1 MKKTIF
7 TIDVGQ
13 GKIHIYD
20 AERDIFYGKMPQQD
34 LIDLKIPNIK
44 SGDYIVVE
52 DAHLRPSPEHGKTMA
67 QPFSFNQLKELYLNA
82 KKSGIF
88 ILSFGQKKTP
98 VARKFAGYNPEH
110 MKKNST
116 FMKEYGISTDEADV
130 RSIAKLLEVDSGA
143 FSTLKPFNPKTLDD
157 YQTENQ
163 HKFDFI
169 QEANNDINIA
179 RTQGYG
185 FDNYYDYDDSV
196 HQFIENHKEEL
207 CDRLIGEGI
216 FNLDYNSEFD
226 GTELME
232 AIGLKYSSKG
242 LNKIKSESRLYTL
255 VASILRPN
263 GELRKRGF
271 PLGHKYYGQMLP
283 PNWKFVKENYFG
295 CKPFHMK
302 QGVAASN
309 YKQHMRPGVSNF
321 KGKSIEVG
329 STVQE
334 YMRFK
339 EQRNLVDKKTRE
351 IWRVLREMI
360 VEDGLR

>member
-1 MKKTIF
+1 MNIF
-7 TIDVGQ
+7 TADVGQ
-13 GKIHIYD
+13 GKVHIYD
-20 AERDIFYGKMPQQD
+20 SDKDLFYGKMPQQD
-34 LIDLKIPNIK
+34 LIDLNIPKIK
-44 SGDYIVVE
+44 RGDILVVE

-67 QPFSFNQLKELYLNA
+67 QPFSFEHLNELYLNA
-82 KKSGIF
+82 IKLGITV
-88 ILSFGQKKTP
+88 LAFGQKKTP
-98 VARKFAGYNPEH
+98 TARKFSGYNPEH

-130 RSIAKLLEVDSGA
+130 RAIAKLLLTDINA
-143 FSTLKPFNPKTLDD
+143 LRALKPFKPQRLDE
-157 YQTENQ
+157 YQKQNQ
-163 HKFDFI
+163 HKFDYI
-169 QEANNDINIA
+169 QDANNDINIA

-185 FDNYYDYDDSV
+185 FDSYYEYDDAV
-196 HQFIENHKEEL
+196 HQFIENQKVEL
-207 CDRLIGEGI
+207 CNRLVGGGI
-216 FNLDYNSEFD
+216 FELDSSDEFE

-232 AIGLKYSSKG
+232 AIGLKYGPKG

-263 GELRKRGF
+263 GDLRKRGF
-271 PLGHKYYGQMLP
+271 PPEHKYHGKMLP
-283 PNWKFVKENYFG
+283 PFWKFTKENYLG

-321 KGKSIEVG
+321 SGKTIEVG
-329 STVQE
+329 STVEE

-339 EQRNLVDKKTRE
+339 EERNLVDKKTRV
-351 IWRVLREMI
+351 IWNVLREMI

>member
-1 MKKTIF
+1 MNLF
-7 TIDVGQ
+7 TADVGQ
-13 GKIHIYD
+13 SKVHIYD
-20 AERDIFYGKMPQQD
+20 SDNNLFYGKRPQQD
-34 LIDLKIPNIK
+34 LIDLNIPKIK
-44 SGDYIVVE
+44 SGDILVVE

-67 QPFSFNQLKELYLNA
+67 QPFSFEQLQRLYLNA
-82 KKSGIF
+82 IKLGIT
-88 ILSFGQKKTP
+88 ILAFGQKKTP
-98 VARKFAGYNPEH
+98 TARKFAGYNPEH

-130 RSIAKLLEVDSGA
+130 RAIAKLLLTDINA
-143 FSTLKPFNPKTLDD
+143 LRALKPFKPQRLDE
-157 YQTENQ
+157 YQKQNK
-163 HKFDFI
+163 HKFDYI

-185 FDNYYDYDDSV
+185 FDPYYEYDDAV
-196 HQFIENHKEEL
+196 HQFIENNKVEL
-207 CDRLIGEGI
+207 CNRLVGGGI
-216 FNLDYNSEFD
+216 FDFDSNNEFE

-232 AIGLKYSSKG
+232 AIGLRYGQKG

-263 GELRKRGF
+263 GDLRKRGF
-271 PLGHKYYGQMLP
+271 PPEHKHHGKMLP
-283 PNWKFVKENYFG
+283 PFWKFAKENYFG

-321 KGKSIEVG
+321 TGKTIEVG
-329 STVQE
+329 SSVQE

-339 EQRNLVDKKTRE
+339 EERNLVDKKTRV
-351 IWRVLREMI
+351 IWNVLREMI
-360 VEDGLR
+360 IEDGLR